1 LQKCPG
7 FICTGTKRC
16 LPKKRRCDK
25 IVDCLFG
32 DDEVNC
38 WQSRQ
43 QSTLFRSEVVGSSRR
58 IYNDFLDLLDF
69 DKSSEENN
77 SVEDEEV
84 EDDTS
89 TSTQSQNITSDAND
103 LSKEENKDEIVVTN
117 FTCT

>member
-1 LQKCPG
+1 
-7 FICTGTKRC
+7 
-16 LPKKRRCDK
+16 
-25 IVDCLFG
+25 
-32 DDEVNC
+32 VNC

-89 TSTQSQNITSDAND
+89 TSTQSQNITFDAND